1 MSLNYE
7 HISEEEVTDLICSL
21 LNDYEKKQQNLFN
34 AGSPD
39 VFEWQDLVNASRE
52 FIEVATMN
60 TIRSNIE
67 KQPMTGRRKNE
78 NNIPSH

>member
-21 LNDYEKKQQNLFN
+21 LSEWENKQNERIRD
-34 AGSPD
+34 GEDPD
-39 VFEWQDLVNASRE
+39 CLEWQDLVNACRE

-60 TIRSNIE
+60 S
-67 KQPMTGRRKNE
+67 PMRGTADERKEGDNE
-78 NNIPSH
+78 